1 MSLLSPFLSPAHP
14 FVAKECGRGDRSDS
28 GKQTFWVCVVT
39 EPLPAFLS
47 VSTIRVKRHV
57 IKQAS

>member
-1 MSLLSPFLSPAHP
+1 
-14 FVAKECGRGDRSDS
+14 VAKECGRGDRSDS